1 VIILLKIVYY
11 LYKKVIKYQIIK
23 KLVTKKLIVKKIWI
37 RKIWN
42 LPRRQLDNWRWDI
55 DSIIE

>member
-1 VIILLKIVYY
+1 M
-11 LYKKVIKYQIIK
+11 IKYQIIK
-23 KLVTKKLIVKKIWI
+23 KLVTKKLIVKKICI

-42 LPRRQLDNWRWDI
+42 LPRRQLDNRRWDI